1 MVSIAR
7 CLVSCHSCSSAPLLC
22 SISTSICTVHPNE
35 DLAMK
40 TRVVLREDDKLALE
54 QVMAVTGV
62 ESYSAAIT
70 LLITRYADSLCRW
83 WQSSVHDP
91 PGLPATI
98 ADLPIDDPPML
109 ETIDR
114 CANSPDSEEE
124 NPTILASSFASPTR
138 PQTTSHPFDL

>member
-1 MVSIAR
+1 
-7 CLVSCHSCSSAPLLC
+7 
-22 SISTSICTVHPNE
+22 
-35 DLAMK
+35 MK

-91 PGLPATI
+91 PSLPATI
-98 ADLPIDDPPML
+98 ADLPIADCPML
-109 ETIDR
+109 TELPDR
-114 CANSPDSEEE
+114 SDAPDSEGE
-124 NPTILASSFASPTR
+124 NSTILAS
-138 PQTTSHPFDL
+138 

>member
-1 MVSIAR
+1 M
-7 CLVSCHSCSSAPLLC
+7 
-22 SISTSICTVHPNE
+22 
-35 DLAMK
+35 AMK

-91 PGLPATI
+91 PVSPVPRADPTI
-98 ADLPIDDPPML
+98 AEGQMLADFPHAID
-109 ETIDR
+109 
-114 CANSPDSEEE
+114 APDSEGD
-124 NPTILASSFASPTR
+124 NSTKLASELASPTR
-138 PQTTSHPFDL
+138 SPHTTFTH

>member
-1 MVSIAR
+1 
-7 CLVSCHSCSSAPLLC
+7 
-22 SISTSICTVHPNE
+22 
-35 DLAMK
+35 MK

-91 PGLPATI
+91 PAPPVTLAE
-98 ADLPIDDPPML
+98 LPIANCPVLAELP
-109 ETIDR
+109 DR
-114 CANSPDSEEE
+114 ADSPDSEGE
-124 NPTILASSFASPTR
+124 NSTILAS
-138 PQTTSHPFDL
+138 

>member
-1 MVSIAR
+1 
-7 CLVSCHSCSSAPLLC
+7 
-22 SISTSICTVHPNE
+22 
-35 DLAMK
+35 MK

-91 PGLPATI
+91 PASPAMPTDTEIAENPLP
-98 ADLPIDDPPML
+98 ADLPPPA
-109 ETIDR
+109 ETSDSDR
-114 CANSPDSEEE
+114 D
-124 NPTILASSFASPTR
+124 NPTVLAS
-138 PQTTSHPFDL
+138 

>member
-1 MVSIAR
+1 
-7 CLVSCHSCSSAPLLC
+7 
-22 SISTSICTVHPNE
+22 
-35 DLAMK
+35 MK

-91 PGLPATI
+91 PAVPVSIT
-98 ADLPIDDPPML
+98 DLPIAECPLLAELP
-109 ETIDR
+109 DR
-114 CANSPDSEEE
+114 IAPPDSEGE
-124 NPTILASSFASPTR
+124 NPTILAS
-138 PQTTSHPFDL
+138 